1 MRRGPSC
8 SSIGRTEYGVN
19 KVRNLRRVTTVITFN
34 QEEVKMTKT
43 KTSAVRVP
51 NGKTIVIVDAGW
63 VFLADSVTEEQVYGM
78 PVIRMVGANVIRAW
92 GTTAGLGEIALNGP
106 TKDTVLD
113 FAGQVD
119 VPHGKVLGLIECTY

>member
-1 MRRGPSC
+1 
-8 SSIGRTEYGVN
+8 
-19 KVRNLRRVTTVITFN
+19 
-34 QEEVKMTKT
+34 MTKT
-43 KTSAVRVP
+43 KTKTNVP

-78 PVIRMVGANVIRAW
+78 PVIRMVGASVIRAW

-106 TKDTVLD
+106 TKNTVLD

-119 VPHGKVLGLIECTY
+119 IPHGKVLGLIECTY

>member
-1 MRRGPSC
+1 
-8 SSIGRTEYGVN
+8 
-19 KVRNLRRVTTVITFN
+19 
-34 QEEVKMTKT
+34 MTKT
-43 KTSAVRVP
+43 KTKANAVRVP
-51 NGKTIVIVDAGW
+51 NGKIIVIVDAGW

-78 PVIRMVGANVIRAW
+78 PVIRMMGASVIRAW

-119 VPHGKVLGLIECTY
+119 IPHGKVLGMIECTY

>member
-1 MRRGPSC
+1 
-8 SSIGRTEYGVN
+8 
-19 KVRNLRRVTTVITFN
+19 
-34 QEEVKMTKT
+34 MTKT
-43 KTSAVRVP
+43 KTKANAVRVP

-63 VFLADSVTEEQVYGM
+63 VFLADRITQQEVYGM
-78 PVIRMVGANVIRAW
+78 GVVRMEGASVIRAW

-119 VPHGKVLGLIECTY
+119 IPHGKVLGMIECTY